1 MHRKRANDP
10 IQLICFQE
18 LQRFVPAKEKAH
30 RDKKSLNFWPVAA
43 VVAIKVDQMAEAR
56 TFLLLLA
63 ATSAR

>member
-1 MHRKRANDP
+1 M
-10 IQLICFQE
+10 
-18 LQRFVPAKEKAH
+18 PAKEKAH